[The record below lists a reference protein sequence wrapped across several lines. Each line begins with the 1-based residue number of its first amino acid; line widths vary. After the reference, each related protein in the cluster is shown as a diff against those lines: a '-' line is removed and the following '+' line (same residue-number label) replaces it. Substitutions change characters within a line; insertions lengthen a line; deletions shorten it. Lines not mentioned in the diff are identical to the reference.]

1 MRKDRNIDLLYSVST
16 NSLSQNA
23 GLLINALRKNKKIS
37 GDVLAGFIGISQQ
50 QISRYERGETELT
63 LEKIKQFSTFFDISV
78 WEFMDMLYLFYAG
91 KSDALHEIDNIVQ
104 TEYYLVH
111 LMGYPP
117 IKKHKN
123 HLFIFLLA

>member
-16 NSLSQNA
+16 NSLSQNS

-91 KSDALHEIDNIVQ
+91 KSDALHEIDNIILQ
-104 TEYYLVH
+104 SFYDRNQWW
-111 LMGYPP
+111 GRGG
-117 IKKHKN
+117 
-123 HLFIFLLA
+123 